1 MRNIEQHNLFVNT
14 KPGRLF
20 LKAALPGAIGMLASA
35 MYQTLDGVFVGRF
48 LGSTAFA
55 AINLAMPFVIIN
67 FSLADLIGVGSSVP
81 ISIALGE
88 GRGEDANKI
97 FSLAIVLIFL
107 AGLAIGGL
115 LFFAAPL
122 LIALMGAEGEF
133 ASQAVMYMRTYAMLS
148 PFTTMMFAS
157 DNFLRICGKI
167 RTSMSLN
174 IFMSLFGATVEFLFL
189 AVFGFGIWAAALAN
203 CLAMMTTTMLSM
215 LPFLSKKL
223 ALRFVRPC
231 GLPSFLN
238 NIAGRLTSIVMN
250 MMLVRFGGQNA
261 VSVYGVLMYADGII
275 QPLMYG
281 SCDSLQPAIGYNW
294 GAGQYSRVRK
304 IEKYCFS
311 VAAGLCA
318 CRRAV
323 CHGFPNVYF
332 RPFFHRTCIHVRC
345 SSILCCFCGAC
356 FCLHICDTL
365 DHVLHTELHAGNREI
380 TVRHDTV
387 NFGGTCVPSAV
398 HFLTA
403 GTRPYGDM
411 AQFPSLF
418 PLLCNYVAD
427 HPYEGEEEYFTSRSC
442 NLRCLSIFSVVEDE
456 I

>member
-223 ALRFVRPC
+223 ALRFVRPHFSLRIIKKIVSC

-294 GAGQYSRVRK
+294 GAGRKDRVKR
-304 IEKYCFS
+304 IALS
-311 VAAGLCA
+311 GVVAIAVMCLAFTALLLLFPERIFTLFLESSGAGL
-318 CRRAV
+318 
-323 CHGFPNVYF
+323 
-332 RPFFHRTCIHVRC
+332 
-345 SSILCCFCGAC
+345 SL
-356 FCLHICDTL
+356 
-365 DHVLHTELHAGNREI
+365 
-380 TVRHDTV
+380 
-387 NFGGTCVPSAV
+387 AV
-398 HFLTA
+398 HAISIMGLTYLVRWISYA
-403 GTRPYGDM
+403 CQSFASAIGSNKAATVL
-411 AQFPSLF
+411 SLCSALVF
-418 PLLCNYVAD
+418 PLLMMAILRSLRLEGLWYVTPSAALLTSILAVVI
-427 HPYEGEEEYFTSRSC
+427 YIVYIRKLLGERK
-442 NLRCLSIFSVVEDE
+442 
-456 I
+456 

>member
-1 MRNIEQHNLFVNT
+1 M
-14 KPGRLF
+14 
-20 LKAALPGAIGMLASA
+20 
-35 MYQTLDGVFVGRF
+35 
-48 LGSTAFA
+48 
-55 AINLAMPFVIIN
+55 
-67 FSLADLIGVGSSVP
+67 
-81 ISIALGE
+81 
-88 GRGEDANKI
+88 DANKI

-107 AGLAIGGL
+107 AGLAIGGV
-115 LFFAAPL
+115 LFFASPL

-223 ALRFVRPC
+223 ALRFVRPHFSLRIIKKIVSC

-311 VAAGLCA
+311 VA
-318 CRRAV
+318 V
-323 CHGFPNVYF
+323 
-332 RPFFHRTCIHVRC
+332 
-345 SSILCCFCGAC
+345 LCCFCGAC

-365 DHVLHTELHAGNREI
+365 DHVLHAELHAGNREI

-403 GTRPYGDM
+403 GTRSYGDM

-418 PLLCNYVAD
+418 PLLRNYVAD
-427 HPYEGEEEYFTSRSC
+427 HPHEGEEEYFTSRSC

>member
-107 AGLAIGGL
+107 AGLAIGGV
-115 LFFAAPL
+115 LFFASPL

-133 ASQAVMYMRTYAMLS
+133 AAQAVMYMRTYAMLS

-167 RTSMSLN
+167 RTSMGLN
-174 IFMSLFGATVEFLFL
+174 IFMSVFGATVEFLFL

-215 LPFLSKKL
+215 LPFMSKKL
-223 ALRFVRPC
+223 ALRFVRPHFSQDSLMRSAKLPQQHRGPSHIDC
-231 GLPSFLN
+231 HEHDAGAFRRPERRFRIRSPHVCRRYNPAAHVRLLRLPS
-238 NIAGRLTSIVMN
+238 AGYRL
-250 MMLVRFGGQNA
+250 
-261 VSVYGVLMYADGII
+261 
-275 QPLMYG
+275 
-281 SCDSLQPAIGYNW
+281 
-294 GAGQYSRVRK
+294 
-304 IEKYCFS
+304 
-311 VAAGLCA
+311 
-318 CRRAV
+318 
-323 CHGFPNVYF
+323 
-332 RPFFHRTCIHVRC
+332 
-345 SSILCCFCGAC
+345 
-356 FCLHICDTL
+356 
-365 DHVLHTELHAGNREI
+365 
-380 TVRHDTV
+380 
-387 NFGGTCVPSAV
+387 
-398 HFLTA
+398 
-403 GTRPYGDM
+403 
-411 AQFPSLF
+411 
-418 PLLCNYVAD
+418 
-427 HPYEGEEEYFTSRSC
+427 
-442 NLRCLSIFSVVEDE
+442 
-456 I
+456 